1 MPKAQKEV
9 KKSVNQLKKET
20 MSLSIKEG
28 SLASV
33 AGGTGDSYM
42 IPYALALDFN
52 NFQIGLFKSLIS
64 LIPSIFQYYGSKL
77 MEKWRRKKIIVTF
90 VTLQALMWFVVM
102 SFAYLFW
109 KNIIPNF
116 LPYLLMVSY
125 TILAI
130 FGSIAGP
137 SWFSLLGDIVPAKY
151 RGRYFSKRNR
161 ICETVLLL
169 AFLLGAF
176 VLDYFKTK
184 GLVLAGF
191 AILFAVAGIFRFMSA
206 RMFTKHYDPRLKID
220 GKDEVGIKEFV
231 THISQFNFG
240 RFSLFVTIF
249 YFSIGIGGSFFSVYM
264 LKDLNFSYIVYM
276 LVSLSV
282 SVFSLLSLPLW
293 GKLSDRIGNKNL
305 LTIGSI
311 FISIMP
317 FLWLFSKNP
326 IYLALV
332 PQLIS
337 GVGWSAFNLSST
349 NFVYDSTPKH
359 KRAFLLSYYNI
370 LLGLGS
376 FVGSFIGGIL
386 AQDLPKFGFF
396 SNLFILFIV
405 SGILRTLTTLIFLPK
420 VKEVRKVHP
429 MYFNE
434 LRLMTIKTYFGHN
447 HNLIIFK
454 KLKEF
459 EDGLV
464 NFPHNLF
471 YKISR

>member
-1 MPKAQKEV
+1 MLKAQKEV
-9 KKSVNQLKKET
+9 KKSVKQLKKDT
-20 MSLSIKEG
+20 MGLSVKEG
-28 SLASV
+28 SMASV
-33 AGGTGDSYM
+33 AGGMGDSYI
-42 IPYALALDFN
+42 IPYALELNFN

-77 MEKWRRKKIIVTF
+77 MEKWRRKKIIITF

-116 LPYLLMVSY
+116 LPYLLMFSY
-125 TILAI
+125 TLLAI
-130 FGSIAGP
+130 FGSISGP
-137 SWFSLLGDIVPAKY
+137 AWFSLLGDIVPKNF

-161 ICETVLLL
+161 ICETLLLL
-169 AFLLGAF
+169 AFLLGGF
-176 VLDYFKTK
+176 ILDYFKTK
-184 GLVLAGF
+184 GFVLVGF
-191 AILFAVAGIFRFMSA
+191 AILFALAGIFRLSSA
-206 RMFTKHYDPRLKID
+206 NMFRKHYDPKLKID
-220 GKDEVGIKEFV
+220 GKDEVSVKDFL
-231 THISQFNFG
+231 TNISKFNFG
-240 RFSLFVTIF
+240 RFSMFVTIF
-249 YFSIGIGGSFFSVYM
+249 YFAIGIGGSFFSVYM
-264 LKDLNFSYIVYM
+264 LKDLNFSYVVYM
-276 LVSLSV
+276 LVSLST

-305 LTIGSI
+305 LTIGSVL
-311 FISIMP
+311 ISIMP

-337 GVGWSAFNLSST
+337 GLGWSAFNLSST
-349 NFVYDSTPKH
+349 NFVYDATPQH
-359 KRAFLLSYYNI
+359 KRAFLLSYNNI
-370 LLGLGS
+370 LLGIGS

-429 MYFNE
+429 MHFNE

-454 KLKEF
+454 KLKEL

-464 NFPHNLF
+464 KFPHNFL